1 MAKKFWD
8 ILSLTVTGS
17 ADEEAHAHG
26 LDGTPDV
33 VILSGG
39 GDSHAEITVGS
50 TPPTDTNIYLDNAN
64 VADQTCRVLVG
75 VLHTL
80 IDGG

>member
-8 ILSLTVTGS
+8 VLSLTVTGS

-26 LDGTPDV
+26 LDGVPDI

-50 TPPTDTNIYLDNAN
+50 TAPDETNIYLDNAN
-64 VADQTCRVLVG
+64 VADQDCRVLVAK
-75 VLHTL
+75 LHTM
-80 IDGG
+80 IDS

>member
-1 MAKKFWD
+1 MAMKFWD
-8 ILSLTVTGS
+8 VLSLTVTGS

-26 LDGTPDV
+26 LDGVPDI

-50 TPPTDTNIYLDNAN
+50 TAPDETNIYLDNAN
-64 VADQTCRVLVG
+64 VADQDCRVLVAK
-75 VLHTL
+75 LHTM
-80 IDGG
+80 IDS